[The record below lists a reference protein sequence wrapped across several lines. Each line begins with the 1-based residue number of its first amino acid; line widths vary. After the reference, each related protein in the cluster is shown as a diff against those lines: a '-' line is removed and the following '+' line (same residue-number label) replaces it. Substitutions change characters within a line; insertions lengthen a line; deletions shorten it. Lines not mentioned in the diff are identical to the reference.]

1 MNNSSPEKQK
11 IIDYYNK
18 QLQFS
23 NTLKKWPVSTL
34 DSEHY
39 LLELTNTELM
49 EMLKNPSEW
58 SKQDLHLAEKILS
71 IRNNHLHKNKKR
83 MNVWVILL
91 LVLLT
96 LFLVIYLT

>member
-23 NTLKKWPVSTL
+23 NTLKKWSVSTL

-58 SKQDLHLAEKILS
+58 SKQDLHLAEQILS

-96 LFLVIYLT
+96 LFLIIYLT